1 MEESNWVAISAGSS
15 YKLHDQDLAHLFL
28 SQLSVNSLK
37 IRLNNILLLIEDL
50 QLHDATHESS
60 QDFLV
65 LGISNSNDVLRILA
79 RLCVAPSHEISI
91 IPKSE
96 IATLAFNIL
105 VIEKLCDLIHILVAL
120 CVQIAPLKTSW

>member
-1 MEESNWVAISAGSS
+1 VEESNWVAISAGSS
-15 YKLHDQDLAHLFL
+15 YKLHYQDLAHLFL
-28 SQLSVNSLK
+28 TQFSVNRLE

-65 LGISNSNDVLRILA
+65 LRISNSYDVLRILA

-96 IATLAFNIL
+96 ITTLAFNIL
-105 VIEKLCDLIHILVAL
+105 VI
-120 CVQIAPLKTSW
+120 